1 MIRKCNSMKKI
12 QKPTNNISTIL
23 DNCTSNM
30 SEPRKTKIEQVKPT
44 IIKET
49 DNYDMLAKS
58 GKLFTIPEHDN
69 VDSIAQKNDMEALYT
84 QKFVPMT
91 EANRNRDYYDQL
103 ILLAPKGICPY
114 CQQNIV
120 KHLDHFL
127 PKSKYV
133 TFTVT
138 QYNLVPSCS
147 DCNNGK
153 SASTFKSYVEQPF
166 HPYYDDFDDTQW
178 LKAKLI
184 EKEPISFQF
193 YADPPSFLESDKR
206 QRIINSFASL
216 KLNDIY
222 KVHAP
227 ELYSSCLNRMKILFG
242 KGGRELAIERL
253 KEKIE
258 DEQSNRINSWKAAM
272 YQAMIDSN
280 WYWDIYLP
288 SILS

>member
-23 DNCTSNM
+23 DNCTAHMN
-30 SEPRKTKIEQVKPT
+30 EPRKSIIEQVKPT
-44 IIKET
+44 VISET
-49 DNYDMLAKS
+49 DNYDILAET
-58 GKLFTIPEHDN
+58 GLLFTIPEHDN

-84 QKFVPMT
+84 QKFVPAT
-91 EANRNRDYYDQL
+91 EANRDYYDQL
-103 ILLAPKGICPY
+103 ILLAPNGKCPY

-147 DCNNGK
+147 DCNSEK
-153 SASTFKSYVEQPF
+153 SDSTFTSYVEQPF
-166 HPYYDDFDDTQW
+166 HPYYDDFDDTIW
-178 LKAKLI
+178 LKANLI
-184 EKEPISFQF
+184 ENEPISFQF
-193 YADPPSFLESDKR
+193 YADPPNSLASDKR

-227 ELYSSCLNRMKILFG
+227 ELYSTCSHRIKKLFD
-242 KGGRELAIERL
+242 KGGKELAIERL
-253 KEKIE
+253 KENIE
-258 DEQSNRINSWKAAM
+258 DEQSHNNNSWKAAM
-272 YQAMIDSN
+272 YQAMIDSD

-288 SILS
+288 SLPS